1 MDEISQ
7 AEIDSVASQ
16 YKNAYELIRGLRP
29 HMLQPRGFAAA
40 TAPGPGGR
48 TAPGGV
54 RVFVDNVFVGG
65 IEMLSTIPVP
75 SIALVRH
82 LSASDATIRYGSGM
96 EGGAIVIML
105 SPQP

>member
-1 MDEISQ
+1 MDEISR
-7 AEIDSVASQ
+7 AEIGSVASQ

-48 TAPGGV
+48 TALGGV
-54 RVFVDNVFVGG
+54 KVFVDNVFVGG
-65 IEMLSTIPVP
+65 TEMLSTIPVP

-105 SPQP
+105 SPES